1 MRKTILGLLLVFTTL
16 VFADCKTSESLSV
29 TAGVY
34 KVSVLYPGGEGKTFD
49 MKYYEEKHMP
59 MVASY
64 LGGNLLSY
72 EIDKAVSGRTA
83 TDQAPFMA
91 IGSFHV
97 KDIDAYHNAI
107 AEHINEIVADFQKY
121 TNVQPVVQISKIQ
134 QVVGRKGQ

>member
-1 MRKTILGLLLVFTTL
+1 MRNSALFILLVFTTL
-16 VFADCKTSESLSV
+16 VFANCKTSQSLSV
-29 TAGVY
+29 KAGVY

-64 LGGNLLSY
+64 LGDNLLSY
-72 EIDKAVSGRTA
+72 EINKAVSGRTA
-83 TDQAPFMA
+83 ADAAPFMA
-91 IGSFHV
+91 VGSFHV
-97 KDIDAYHNAI
+97 KDIDAYHKAI
-107 AEHINEIVADFQKY
+107 AEHINEIVADFPKY

>member
-1 MRKTILGLLLVFTTL
+1 MRNSALDVMLFFTLLVFTN
-16 VFADCKTSESLSV
+16 CKTSQPLSV

-64 LGGNLLSY
+64 LGANLLSY
-72 EIDKAVSGRTA
+72 EINKAVSGRTA
-83 TDQAPFMA
+83 ADPAPFMA
-91 IGSFHV
+91 VGSFHV
-97 KDIDAYHNAI
+97 KDIDAYHKAI
-107 AEHINEIVADFQKY
+107 ADHINEIVADFPKY
-121 TNVQPVVQISKIQ
+121 TNVQPIVQISKVQ